1 MPSNKTSPVNSIC
14 ARGNINSSEA
24 DYITI
29 HIKKKSY
36 VFNIQLVLRYICL
49 KGEFVVVSTAKIC
62 ARSLS
67 SKIPV
72 DMNSIFMKLCHMT
85 NVT

>member
-14 ARGNINSSEA
+14 ARGNINSLEV
-24 DYITI
+24 DYIKI

-36 VFNIQLVLRYICL
+36 IFNIQLILRYICL
-49 KGEFVVVSTAKIC
+49 IWEFVVVSTAKIC
-62 ARSLS
+62 GRSLS

-72 DMNSIFMKLCHMT
+72 DMNSIFMKLY
-85 NVT
+85 VT